1 MSKIT
6 NPIYC
11 EILKS
16 SGKSMRQAIKDG
28 DYNFWDSERIRK
40 GWYDSREC
48 AYCGTEEML
57 LKYADNNT
65 ATMWLIPAKKAIRL
79 GATLF

>member
-16 SGKSMRQAIKDG
+16 PGKSMRQAIKDG

-48 AYCGTEEML
+48 AYCGTEEKL
-57 LKYADNNT
+57 LKYAEKNA
-65 ATMWLIPAKKAIRL
+65 ATMWLIPAKKAINL
-79 GATLF
+79 GAILF